1 MGETHIIARLLALAL
16 ACCLV
21 RSLVPRYGIVVSR
34 LLLLSCTVERRKRSE
49 GRGVGG
55 NITNG

>member
-34 LLLLSCTVERRKRSE
+34 LLSCTVERRKRSE